1 VPGLGLKDRIVR
13 AWKDRP
19 RRRQLVVTDIT
30 RMEGD
35 RVCVGGY
42 LEDGTAVRP
51 VAGRAGPN
59 ERWLRSARGA
69 PVAPF
74 SVVELQVNRAPKRTS
89 APHTEDRTIP
99 VNGHRVLRTLSDEE
113 RQALLERSLSPAVRA
128 IFDAEIHVD
137 ANGQWGRFVL
147 VGDGQ
152 RSLGTIRPNA
162 IRVVRYQHYP
172 ERGRWDYRLRF
183 VDASGEEFQLAV
195 VDLDFRRRLDA
206 LREGGLAPDRSAST
220 TLAALQRQT
229 VYLRI
234 GLAREWESSRIVA
247 ICKSPGSTG
256 SRTGVRMAR
265 CLGDKYSFLPGAPS
279 PRHPHPSCASAM
291 AAMIS
296 SGGGAPAARK
306 MTRPSLPTTIT
317 VRLMLG
323 RSGLTAS

>member
-1 VPGLGLKDRIVR
+1 MPGLGLKDRIVR

-19 RRRQLVVTDIT
+19 RRRQMVVTDIT

-206 LREGGLAPDRSAST
+206 LREGGLAPDRSATT

-234 GLAREWESSRIVA
+234 GLARGWERHPDRCYLQITGVYGFDNG
-247 ICKSPGSTG
+247 CQG
-256 SRTGVRMAR
+256 SRV
-265 CLGDKYSFLPGAPS
+265 
-279 PRHPHPSCASAM
+279 
-291 AAMIS
+291 
-296 SGGGAPAARK
+296 SG
-306 MTRPSLPTTIT
+306 
-317 VRLMLG
+317 
-323 RSGLTAS
+323 